1 MQVTSGF
8 VVLAPLTALILGAVG
23 IGGGIYETVL
33 VDRVWPAN
41 PAMIQPGRGGINRA
55 LFWGPVQTLYE
66 LALLVAAWM
75 VWNIVDA
82 RWWIIVA
89 LAAHF
94 ATRAWSF
101 AYFIPRALRF
111 EKLGDLTEEQRQ
123 EAQRWIRLSRARPV
137 LEALAVM
144 AQCMVVLHLAMR

>member
-8 VVLAPLTALILGAVG
+8 TLLTPLIALVLGAVG
-23 IGGGIYETVL
+23 VGGGIYETVL

-41 PAMIQPGRGGINRA
+41 PAMIQPRRGGIHRA

-66 LALLVAAWM
+66 LTLLATAWM
-75 VWNIVDA
+75 VWHIADA

-94 ATRAWSF
+94 ATRVWSF
-101 AYFIPRALRF
+101 AYFIPSALRF
-111 EKLGDLTEEQRQ
+111 EKLDDLTEEQRH

-144 AQCMVVLHLAMR
+144 AQCMMILHLAMR